1 MRCVMWIS
9 RKEYKFLKENAENNI
24 DAECEVLRV
33 KAEQKKRVARAM
45 EEYSAVLKER
55 DELRQ
60 RVIELENQL
69 GNALAF

>member
-1 MRCVMWIS
+1 MWIS

-33 KAEQKKRVARAM
+33 KAEQKKKVARAM
-45 EEYSAVLKER
+45 EEYSAVLEER

-69 GNALAF
+69 GNALAV